1 MACRSWSAPA
11 IIWTR
16 VRRSHNSRM
25 GSEASG
31 NQRLLQGQRWVSGDI
46 RLPRASQEELTRKAR
61 AIIAEAGRPLIP
73 PAPPTISIR
82 ECQEAIEIAG
92 VIPITLR
99 GEQVRI
105 TEIATRDIS
114 RWVSG
119 DIRFTPK
126 EKELLTKRA
135 RAIIA
140 DKDKASHLSSRETR
154 GGAHATHQ

>member
-61 AIIAEAGRPLIP
+61 AIIA
-73 PAPPTISIR
+73 
-82 ECQEAIEIAG
+82 
-92 VIPITLR
+92 
-99 GEQVRI
+99 
-105 TEIATRDIS
+105 
-114 RWVSG
+114 
-119 DIRFTPK
+119 
-126 EKELLTKRA
+126 
-135 RAIIA
+135 